1 MTATVSTQALDLPF
15 DEWRAQVTAHV
26 AAGYRFAGMYASH
39 DTSGPGDSAAETAQL
54 HALLVGTTWVGC
66 LRTRLELSGNHSLS
80 YQALTPEVPAAFWY
94 ERALHDL
101 SGVVPIG
108 HPRLDPLL
116 LNRDP
121 GQPSPRPGYA
131 DRVALDQH
139 IHSSATEKHGPVDVG
154 GGGVFTLPL
163 GPVRS
168 GVFEAIEFLI
178 ETPGEDIPHL
188 NIRPHYKHRGI
199 AKRFETLTPADGILV
214 AERVE
219 GISSVAHAL
228 AFAHALERL
237 GGVTPPHRAQL
248 VRVVHAE
255 LERIANHLDVV
266 TRLCDAAGIAV
277 PFARFGWHKES
288 IMRLVSALCGNRF
301 GRSVVC
307 VGGINAEPRVPPLH
321 VSSRVM
327 KIVNRIRTDRDA
339 LMVNASFLDRL
350 RGTGHLDCSLAAS
363 HGALGPVGR
372 ASGCDNDARRRHYD
386 AYTEL
391 PAVDEP
397 VIFDQGDALARL
409 RVRWVE
415 IEIAATLIQQAC
427 DLLDRTGDLEIAT
440 SVEVADGFALGW
452 AESAQGEV
460 LYGVELRDG
469 RIGRCFARSASL
481 HNMLLF
487 HDVFGGDIFTDF
499 PFIEASFGLCYAGV
513 AM

>member
-1 MTATVSTQALDLPF
+1 MTAATVTHAFDLTLDR
-15 DEWRAQVTAHV
+15 WRRQVVEYV
-26 AAGYRFAGMYASH
+26 AAGSRFAGVYTSH
-39 DTSGPGDSAAETAQL
+39 GVDTAQL
-54 HALLVGTTWVGC
+54 HALLVGGAQVSC
-66 LRTRLELSGNHSLS
+66 LRTRLTPDSEGALT
-80 YQALTPEVPAAFWY
+80 YPALTPDVPAAFWY

-116 LNRDP
+116 LTRQP
-121 GQPSPRPGYA
+121 GQPSPRPGHV
-131 DRVALDQH
+131 DRAALDRH
-139 IHSSATEKHGPVDVG
+139 VHSSATEQHGPVDVG

-168 GVFEAIEFLI
+168 GVYESIEFLI

-199 AKRFETLTPADGILV
+199 AKRFETLSVANGILV

-228 AFAHALERL
+228 AFAHAAESLT
-237 GGVTPPHRAQL
+237 GVSVPRRARL
-248 VRVVHAE
+248 VRVIHAE

-266 TRLCDAAGIAV
+266 TRLCDAAGISV
-277 PFARFGWHKES
+277 PFARFGWHKEA

-307 VGGINAEPRVPPLH
+307 VGGITAEPELH
-321 VSSRVM
+321 PAAVSARLEAV
-327 KIVNRIRTDRDA
+327 IHRIRQDRDA
-339 LMVNASFLDRL
+339 LTVDASFLDRL
-350 RGTGHLDCSLAAS
+350 RGTGHLDPSLAAS
-363 HGALGPVGR
+363 HGAVGPVGR
-372 ASGCDNDARRRHYD
+372 GSGCDDDARRRPYD
-386 AYTEL
+386 GYVEL
-391 PAVDEP
+391 PSADGAAVHDG
-397 VIFDQGDALARL
+397 GDALARL

-415 IEIAATLIQQAC
+415 IDIAAELIHHAC
-427 DLLDRTGDLEIAT
+427 DRLATISDTAIAT
-440 SVEVADGFALGW
+440 PVDILDGFAVGW

-460 LYGVELRDG
+460 LYGLEIRDG
-469 RIGRCFARSASL
+469 VIGRCFARSASL

-487 HDVFGGDIFTDF
+487 HDVFGGDVFTDF

>member
-1 MTATVSTQALDLPF
+1 MNTAVTPELVDLPL
-15 DEWRAQVTAHV
+15 DRWRAQVVEQV
-26 AAGYRFAGMYASH
+26 AAGERFAAVYASH
-39 DTSGPGDSAAETAQL
+39 CADAAQL
-54 HALLVGTTWVGC
+54 HAILVGDFGVRC
-66 LRTRLELSGNHSLS
+66 LRAGLRPDSDGSL
-80 YQALTPEVPAAFWY
+80 YYPALTPDVPAAFWY

-101 SGVVPIG
+101 SGVVPSG

-116 LNRDP
+116 LPRQP
-121 GQPSPRPGYA
+121 GQPSPRPGHV
-131 DRVALDQH
+131 DRAALDRH
-139 IHSSATEKHGPVDVG
+139 VHSIATEKHGPVDVG

-168 GVFEAIEFLI
+168 GVYESIEFLI

-199 AKRFETLTPADGILV
+199 AKRFETLPVADGILV

-219 GISSVAHAL
+219 GVSSVAHAL
-228 AFAHALERL
+228 AFAHAAEKLC
-237 GGVTPPHRAQL
+237 GAKPPRRAQL
-248 VRVVHAE
+248 IRVVHAE
-255 LERIANHLDVV
+255 LERIANHLDVA

-277 PFARFGWHKES
+277 PLARFGWHKES

-307 VGGINAEPRVPPLH
+307 VGGVSTEPRLQPGE
-321 VSSRVM
+321 VSSQLAL
-327 KIVNRIRTDRDA
+327 IVQRIRRDRDA
-339 LMVNASFLDRL
+339 LMLDASFLDRL
-350 RGTGHLDCSLAAS
+350 RGTGHLDASLAAS

-372 ASGCDNDARRRHYD
+372 ASGCDDDARRRPYD

-391 PAVDEP
+391 PVVDDAAVD
-397 VIFDQGDALARL
+397 DHGDALARL

-415 IEIAATLIQQAC
+415 IDIAAELIQHAC
-427 DLLDRTGDLEIAT
+427 FRLATTSATAIAVP
-440 SVEVADGFALGW
+440 VEVTDGFALGW

-460 LYGVELRDG
+460 LYGLEIRDG
-469 RIGRCFARSASL
+469 TVGRCFARTASL